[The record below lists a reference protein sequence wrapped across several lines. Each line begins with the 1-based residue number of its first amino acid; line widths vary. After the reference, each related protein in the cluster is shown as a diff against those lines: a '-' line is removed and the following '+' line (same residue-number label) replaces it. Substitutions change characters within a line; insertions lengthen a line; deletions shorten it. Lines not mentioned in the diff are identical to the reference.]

1 MKERLALFVLLC
13 TGFLSG
19 LNLSAQHTF
28 TSGAAACHQ
37 KKISRPHLI
46 SSSSTE
52 DGYFPKSFDVVK
64 YDLDIDIFH
73 CYQFPYPHNFNGSVK
88 ITFRADSVIN
98 SLVLDAVNTSL
109 DILEVGLAASTFT
122 HQNNKLT
129 IGLGTTYQPGDFFD
143 ISIKYLHKNVDDNAF
158 YVSDG
163 FVFTDCEPEGARR
176 WFPCYDRPSDKA
188 MWQLRAKVPSSV
200 KLGSNGIL
208 ADSVKVADTIWY
220 TWLSEENVATY
231 LMVISSRASY
241 NLDIVNWVNPD
252 NPAQIV
258 PIRFYYNPGENP
270 AYIKSIIGE
279 ITTFM
284 SQTFCPHPF
293 PKNGFATLNNEF
305 TWGGM
310 ENQTLTS
317 LCPNCWDENLVVHEF
332 AHQWFG
338 DMITCATW
346 ADLWLNEGFATYS
359 EGLWLEHKSGY
370 AAYKQDVNQNAS
382 YYLSAN
388 PGWAISNPDWA
399 INTPPTNVLFNY
411 AITYC
416 KAACILH
423 LLRYTIGDDAFFD
436 VLSQYASHPSLKYE
450 SARIP
455 DFVEVVNSVT
465 GEDYTW
471 FFDQWLLTPNHPVYY
486 NTYSFS
492 NLGNGEWAVY
502 FETSQTQTNTGFF
515 KMPLTIRVLGEGGL
529 DTTFRFMNDYNQ
541 QGYMFT
547 VSKRPILLYFD
558 QPNDIVLKTSTL
570 LVSDDLSP
578 YGLPLMSPIHPNPV
592 TNTIRCEL
600 NLLHAGTVRFGITD
614 IYGKTLTAFPEK
626 AFAAGTQTV
635 ELPAHSLKP
644 GMYLLQAHT
653 NGSVITKKFMVAR

>member
-1 MKERLALFVLLC
+1 MKKRLALSLLLASGIFF
-13 TGFLSG
+13 TLS
-19 LNLSAQHTF
+19 LSAQQTF
-28 TSGAAACHQ
+28 PSGAFACHQ
-37 KKISRPHLI
+37 KKISMPQG
-46 SSSSTE
+46 SSASLPQ
-52 DGYFPKSFDVVK
+52 DGYFPKSFNVVK

-73 CYQFPYPHNFNGSVK
+73 CYQFPYPHNFNGYLK
-88 ITFRADSVIN
+88 ITLRADSILN
-98 SLVLDAVNTSL
+98 SLVLDAVNTSI
-109 DILEVGLAASTFT
+109 DVLEVGLAANTFT

-129 IGLGTTYQPGDFFD
+129 IGLAATYQPGELFD

-158 YVSDG
+158 YVSNG
-163 FVFTDCEPEGARR
+163 FVFTDCEPEGARK

-188 MWQLRAKVPSSV
+188 MWQLKAKVPASV

-231 LMVISSRASY
+231 LMVISSRANY
-241 NLDIVNWVNPD
+241 NLDIVQWVNPD
-252 NPAQIV
+252 NPSQIV
-258 PIRFYYNPGENP
+258 PIRFYYNPGEDP
-270 AYIKSIIGE
+270 SYIKSIIGE

-293 PKNGFATLNNEF
+293 AKNGFATLNNEF

-317 LCPNCWDENLVVHEF
+317 LCPNCWDENLVVHEY

-370 AAYKQDVNQNAS
+370 SAYKQDVNQNAN

-399 INTPPTNVLFNY
+399 INTPPVNVLFNY

-416 KAACILH
+416 KAACVLH
-423 LLRYTIGDDAFFD
+423 LLRYTIGDEAFFQI
-436 VLSQYASHPSLKYE
+436 LGQYASTPALQFE

-455 DFVEVVNSVT
+455 DFVDIVNNVT

-492 NLGNGEWAVY
+492 DLGNGEWAIY

-570 LVSDDLSP
+570 MVSDDLSQA
-578 YGLPLMSPIHPNPV
+578 GLQGMSSIRPNPV
-592 TNTIRCEL
+592 TNHIRFEI
-600 NLLHAGTVRFGITD
+600 NLTHARAVRFCITD
-614 IYGKTLTAFPEK
+614 VYGKTLRVFPEHQL
-626 AFAAGTQTV
+626 APGTQPV
-635 ELPAHSLKP
+635 VLPADGLKP
-644 GMYLLQAHT
+644 GMYFLQAYAEGT
-653 NGSVITKKFMVAR
+653 VTTKKFMVVR